1 MKAKDIEKE
10 MRRIAEEGKELQEKL
25 AVIESLKDCH
35 DNGFDWVVDDYDINV
50 EGAFHIT
57 IRCRKSR
64 AVITFGTTNRHPE
77 IQRIPWSWVDGPFK
91 GLTVEEVYEVE
102 DTDPIPQPPLLREE
116 PVEQS
121 GGSYQMVTEPDGSG
135 GYRTKMVAK
144 GEETDADE
152 NNED

>member
-35 DNGFDWVVDDYDINV
+35 DNGFDWVVDEYDINV
-50 EGAFHIT
+50 EGAFYIT

-102 DTDPIPQPPLLREE
+102 DTDPIPQPQLERKRLLEE
-116 PVEQS
+116 VEE
-121 GGSYQMVTEPDGSG
+121 V
-135 GYRTKMVAK
+135 K
-144 GEETDADE
+144 
-152 NNED
+152 EDYGIAEGASI

>member
-25 AVIESLKDCH
+25 AIIESLKDCH
-35 DNGFDWVVDDYDINV
+35 DNGFDWVVIEHEIHTDGGTY
-50 EGAFHIT
+50 IT
-57 IRCRKSR
+57 IQCRKSG
-64 AVITFGTTNRHPE
+64 AVIVFGNPSEARL
-77 IQRIPWSWVDGPFK
+77 PWHWIDGPFK